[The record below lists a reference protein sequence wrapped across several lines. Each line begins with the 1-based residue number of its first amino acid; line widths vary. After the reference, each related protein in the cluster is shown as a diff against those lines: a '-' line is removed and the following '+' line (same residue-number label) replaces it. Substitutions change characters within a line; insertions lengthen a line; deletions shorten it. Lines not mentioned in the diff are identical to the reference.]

1 MKPYLVGLLD
11 RETRIHGLHFIN
23 MDKSDLPTVVQHVQ
37 MRPACLIL
45 AHSIEQADELQGR
58 IHMGREDTRLPLL
71 RLWAG
76 GVVMGGPGL
85 HHKQCTALR
94 LSLNRA
100 WESRQG
106 RRLDLPDINPTL
118 GLKYNTTLMK
128 LKLIR
133 SAAAMAGGNM
143 TEMAKLLK
151 ANRCNLY
158 RTLAELAKPHNRTGE
173 ELLQSWREEA
183 LYADM
188 DIDN

>member
-11 RETRIHGLHFIN
+11 REARIHGLHFIN
-23 MDKSDLPTVVQHVQ
+23 MEKYELPETVQHVLA
-37 MRPACLIL
+37 RPACLIL

-58 IHMGREDTRLPLL
+58 LHMANEDTRLPLL

-76 GVVMGGPGL
+76 GVVMAGPGL
-85 HHKQCTALR
+85 PHKQCVALR

-100 WESRQG
+100 WETRQG
-106 RRLDLPDINPTL
+106 RRLDLPDIDPAL
-118 GLKYNTTLMK
+118 GLKHNTTLMK

-133 SAAAMAGGNM
+133 SAAAMTGGNM

-151 ANRCNLY
+151 VNRCNMY

-188 DIDN
+188 DIDS